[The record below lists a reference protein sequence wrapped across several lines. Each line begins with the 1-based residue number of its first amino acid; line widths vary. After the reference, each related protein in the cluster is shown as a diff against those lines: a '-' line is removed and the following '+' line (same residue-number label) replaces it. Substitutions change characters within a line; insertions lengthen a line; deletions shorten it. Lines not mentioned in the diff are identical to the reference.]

1 MNSYLSI
8 SHSLIINIFE
18 VINSA
23 LSKTY
28 VIFFF
33 TDKAEIKKDDISKVT
48 SKSLENNVFL
58 LLDAIGYGK
67 KDKALR
73 LLRDLM
79 IPGKNEFSL
88 LGLIISQL
96 EMLLAIRECTALG
109 KGESSMIKVLPYN
122 SYRIK
127 KSIPVAGRYSIR
139 SLVDLLR
146 NAYSADE
153 KIKTGLMPADLV
165 LEMFVATG

>member
-1 MNSYLSI
+1 M
-8 SHSLIINIFE
+8 
-18 VINSA
+18 
-23 LSKTY
+23 
-28 VIFFF
+28 
-33 TDKAEIKKDDISKVT
+33 
-48 SKSLENNVFL
+48 FL

-122 SYRIK
+122 PYRIK
-127 KSIPVAGRYSIR
+127 KSIPVAGRYSIH
-139 SLVDLLR
+139 SLVDLLK